1 LLELVA
7 KILIYKYCWWRIPFG
22 AKAYHNSPENGG
34 RSLLHK
40 KCSGKGT
47 EIKANVITSLLEK
60 CLKTPVAGALWYWFF
75 EPVPRK
81 WYQRLEPLVPGKL
94 TVT

>member
-1 LLELVA
+1 MLELVA

-22 AKAYHNSPENGG
+22 AKAYHNRPETGG

-40 KCSGKGT
+40 KHLSKGT

-60 CLKTPVAGALWYWFF
+60 YLKALVAGALWYRFF
-75 EPVPRK
+75 KPVPRK
-81 WYQRLEPLVPGKL
+81 
-94 TVT
+94 